1 MDAEVTKV
9 NEIVKARGGDGSH
22 VSYNYVWAWKGY
34 KDVKYNPLTD
44 LHLIGEID
52 D

>member
-22 VSYNYVWAWKGY
+22 VSYNYVWA
-34 KDVKYNPLTD
+34 
-44 LHLIGEID
+44 
-52 D
+52 